1 MPYPPREV
9 SLLKK
14 LRHPNICQLY
24 DIITLHDRILLMTEY
39 EKFNMHANSCV
50 AGIALVESSSTTW
63 KNLTTSPNLKP
74 GNFIF
79 FPCFFFFFSCFFF
92 CFVLFGLV
100 WFFFF
105 SPSYLVMPNCRKTL
119 VSPDDI
125 RCGIYAP

>member
-79 FPCFFFFFSCFFF
+79 FLVFFFFFLVFF
-92 CFVLFGLV
+92 FVLFCLV
-100 WFFFF
+100 WFGFFF
-105 SPSYLVMPNCRKTL
+105 FPLLT
-119 VSPDDI
+119 
-125 RCGIYAP
+125 